1 MANIIDLPTV
11 AEREHE
17 AWLSNL
23 KSGDAVAIAA
33 DQENEQGKFKYY
45 ILTKVVSVDARGSIT
60 LHINVNAPIKDG
72 RAKYDARTGY
82 LTGDSHLD
90 CRLVCITDEIVE
102 QVGKQHL
109 IGGIRVILSGLYSF
123 ISVNLETKKLE
134 TLYGV
139 IKELD
144 KEMQPEKYTQ
154 HILKTETQKEESNEN
169 NKTE

>member
-1 MANIIDLPTV
+1 M
-11 AEREHE
+11 
-17 AWLSNL
+17 
-23 KSGDAVAIAA
+23 
-33 DQENEQGKFKYY
+33 
-45 ILTKVVSVDARGSIT
+45 
-60 LHINVNAPIKDG
+60 
-72 RAKYDARTGY
+72 
-82 LTGDSHLD
+82 TGDSHLD